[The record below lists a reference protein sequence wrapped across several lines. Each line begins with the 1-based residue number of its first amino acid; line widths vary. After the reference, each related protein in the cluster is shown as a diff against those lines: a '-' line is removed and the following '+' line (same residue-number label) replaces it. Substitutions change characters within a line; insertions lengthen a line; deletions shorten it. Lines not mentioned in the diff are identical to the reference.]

1 MFGSSSSKPWWSS
14 TKPLNL
20 GSGVTYCPPD
30 AHGYLRGVGVVF
42 SKDQGHLRVKSVSVQ
57 HKPGLLI
64 WFIGNFWQPF
74 FYLRTRTINKCFNLP
89 EGDVECLDTPVE
101 KLIKV
106 TSQVCDGEKYIQKCF
121 KIGVARCYES
131 SVMILISALI
141 HNSIAIEDMAQIALQ
156 R

>member
-1 MFGSSSSKPWWSS
+1 MLFASLFRVSCYKNIFD
-14 TKPLNL
+14 NL
-20 GSGVTYCPPD
+20 F
-30 AHGYLRGVGVVF
+30 LF
-42 SKDQGHLRVKSVSVQ
+42 
-57 HKPGLLI
+57 
-64 WFIGNFWQPF
+64 N
-74 FYLRTRTINKCFNLP
+74 LRTRTINKCFNLP

-141 HNSIAIEDMAQIALQ
+141 HNSIAIEDMAQNALQ